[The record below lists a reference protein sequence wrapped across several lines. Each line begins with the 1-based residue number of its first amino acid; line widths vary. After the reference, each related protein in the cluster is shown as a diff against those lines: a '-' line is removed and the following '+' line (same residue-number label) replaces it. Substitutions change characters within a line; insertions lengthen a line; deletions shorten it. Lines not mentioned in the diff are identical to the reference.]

1 MGDLLNQLGIN
12 SSFLLQFVVFI
23 LAYGVLSRF
32 LFKPYLKI
40 LEQREKRTLGGQ
52 TEVKSLLEEEEK
64 VYRTYKNKLQDLQQ
78 QISAFFQKA
87 EHSAKQNCEEKLQT
101 AHKKRQQ
108 QLADLQEKLKKQL
121 GEEETKTEEEAQ
133 KLTAIITSKLIE

>member
-12 SSFLLQFVVFI
+12 SSFLFQFVIFI

-108 QLADLQEKLKKQL
+108 QLVDLQEKLKKQL

-133 KLTAIITSKLIE
+133 KLTAILTSKLIE